1 MGVMDQ
7 MMSGMMN
14 TMSPDDKQNTMLKLM
29 PEMIKRVKSSDITAL
44 IGSQLSNTMFVTHK
58 SKFGFAETIQK
69 IKENGETFGW
79 YRPMINNHYEM
90 ETNFGLENPN
100 RVATISM
107 CIPRSAYEILKVDKK
122 LAVMMPLQINVFEE
136 EGQVYITWMNIKM
149 MGKMFGETVSKIREK
164 AEEDLMEVHKDIIE
178 KGGKE

>member
-7 MMSGMMN
+7 MMSSMMN
-14 TMSPDDKQNTMLKLM
+14 TMSLDDKENTMLKLM
-29 PEMIKRVKSSDITAL
+29 PEMIKRVKSSEITAL
-44 IGSQLSNTMFVTHK
+44 IGSQLSNMMFVTHK

-69 IKENGETFGW
+69 IKESGEAFGW

-90 ETNFGLENPN
+90 EINFGLENPN
-100 RVATISM
+100 PVATISM

-136 EGQVYITWMNIKM
+136 NDQVYITWMNIKM
-149 MGKMFGETVSKIREK
+149 MGKMFGETVSKVMEK

-178 KGGKE
+178 KGEEE